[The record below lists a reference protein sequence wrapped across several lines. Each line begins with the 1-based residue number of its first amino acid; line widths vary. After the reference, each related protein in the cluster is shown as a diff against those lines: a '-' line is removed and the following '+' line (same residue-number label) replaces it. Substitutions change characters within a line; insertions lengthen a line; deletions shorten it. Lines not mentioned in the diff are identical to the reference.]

1 MPNSNYNNGFEY
13 ETPKTGPSTMVK
25 YSNSF
30 SVYALKKNSNLN
42 LPKLELGTF
51 RSPVLKTIDEANRD
65 TFNTTKTDVKVFI
78 MKQEKL
84 FISISF

>member
-1 MPNSNYNNGFEY
+1 MQSLPNSNYNNGFEY
-13 ETPKTGPSTMVK
+13 EMPKTGPSTMGK

-51 RSPVLKTIDEANRD
+51 RSPVLKTIDEVKKSAKRKIELPR
-65 TFNTTKTDVKVFI
+65 FN
-78 MKQEKL
+78 
-84 FISISF
+84 